1 MRARRGGMP
10 HAAHRHQTRSSQRR
24 REEYAMSDTA
34 LQRAVMEALA
44 HNPHVRAD
52 EVVVETIDDR
62 GDITLRG
69 TVGSIVQQAE
79 AVRTAARV
87 PGVRHVED
95 GLGLRLMGIDGRA
108 DADTEAAVLDALG
121 DDEAIHAGD
130 IEVEVKDG
138 AVALS
143 GLVEVASQRDRAER
157 IALGVPGV
165 ASVENRLRVW
175 LTVSADDVAER
186 VTDAIGRDAIL
197 GRDSITVRVTGND
210 VALSGSVRSPA
221 HRDAAVAA
229 AEAAPGV
236 ARVHDQITVGDGVC

>member
-1 MRARRGGMP
+1 
-10 HAAHRHQTRSSQRR
+10 
-24 REEYAMSDTA
+24 MSDTA
-34 LQRAVMEALA
+34 LHRAVMEALA
-44 HNPHVRAD
+44 DNPRVHAD
-52 EVVVETIDDR
+52 EIVVEALDDG
-62 GDITLRG
+62 GDIVLCG
-69 TVGSIVQQAE
+69 TVGSVVQQAE

-95 GLGLRLMGIDGRA
+95 GLEVRLMGIDGRA
-108 DADTEAAVLDALG
+108 DADTEAAVLDALAA
-121 DDEAIHAGD
+121 DEAIHARD

-138 AVALS
+138 AVTLN
-143 GLVEVASQRDRAER
+143 GLAEIVSQRERAER

-186 VTDAIGRDAIL
+186 VTDALGRDAVL

-210 VALSGSVRSPA
+210 VALSGWVTSSA
-221 HRDAAVAA
+221 QHDAAIAA

-236 ARVHDQITVGDGVC
+236 ARVPDEIMVGDARVS